1 VLKLKAFL
9 SQHVI
14 WVVLMAVMAPL
25 LIILVVQYRSLV
37 ELERT
42 LPIANKAW
50 MRKYLAA
57 LASEVEDSYRTG
69 AEETLSVPREAF
81 IKGVKE
87 KKWDEVIAHF
97 EGHPAKGA
105 RRLFIGFTGM
115 MDKTE
120 FSLILFYSPANSTCG
135 GGFVRETGSVQWQAA
150 HGASATWLYHG
161 LTGGTALS
169 SSAKKSSIM
178 TVDER
183 DPENRII
190 TRPVLGD
197 DYKVIGVVGM
207 ILDDSHLKN
216 EAIPQAIASS
226 LPQFFPDDHDKITVA
241 LHDSGG
247 DRLFSTHPV
256 SDHKYEAAEPL
267 QFIFKDWYLKI
278 QSRGMT
284 GEEDAKRVFALNLSL
299 TVLMTLLVI
308 GGIIMALRT
317 ASREMR
323 LSRMKA
329 DFVSNVSHELR
340 TPLASI
346 RVFGEFFKLGWV
358 KEPEK
363 IQEYGGYIEN
373 ESRRLTQLVNNIL
386 DFSRIES
393 GGKTYQFEQADLK
406 DVVVETL
413 RAFDV
418 RLSQTG
424 FSLDLKVTDEPLI
437 AFVNRD
443 AITQLLMNLLDNA
456 IKYSGSS
463 KKILVQ
469 AGCREGQINI
479 SVTDYGVGIPR
490 EERDKIFDKFYRVS
504 TGLVHD
510 VKGSGLGL
518 SIVKHIVE
526 AHKGKITVESQPGM
540 GSTFTLFFPSVEDFD
555 ARNTREKSA
564 QAREP
569 NLSVRLN

>member
-1 VLKLKAFL
+1 M
-9 SQHVI
+9 
-14 WVVLMAVMAPL
+14 WVVLLAVMIPL
-25 LIILVVQYRSLV
+25 MIILVVQYRSLV

-50 MRKYLAA
+50 MRKYLVTV
-57 LASEVEDSYRTG
+57 ASQVEDLYRAE
-69 AEETLSVPREAF
+69 AEETLSVPRAAF
-81 IKGVKE
+81 LDGVKTMR
-87 KKWDEVIAHF
+87 WDEVVAHF
-97 EGHPAKGA
+97 ESHPAKGM
-105 RRLFIGFTGM
+105 RRLFIGYTGM
-115 MDKTE
+115 EGRNE
-120 FSLILFYSPANSTCG
+120 FSLILFYSPAGPKCG
-135 GGFVRETGSVQWQAA
+135 AGFMRETGSVQWRAA

-161 LTGGTALS
+161 LTGGQALPGS
-169 SSAKKSSIM
+169 VTKSSII

-207 ILDDSHLKN
+207 ILDDDYLKN
-216 EAIPQAIASS
+216 EAIPQAVASS
-226 LPQFFPDDHDKITVA
+226 MPKFFPDDHDNITVA
-241 LHDSGG
+241 LHDGG
-247 DRLFSTHPV
+247 GERLFSTHPV
-256 SDHKYEAAEPL
+256 GDHKYEAAEPL
-267 QFIFKDWYLKI
+267 QFIFKDWYLKV

-284 GEEDAKRVFALNLSL
+284 GEEDARRVFALNLSL
-299 TVLMTLLVI
+299 TVLMTLLVL

-393 GGKTYQFEQADLK
+393 GGKTYQFELADLK
-406 DVVVETL
+406 NLVLETL

-424 FSLDLKVTDEPLI
+424 FSLKAKVSDEPLI

-443 AITQLLMNLLDNA
+443 AVTQLLMNLLDNA
-456 IKYSGSS
+456 IKYSGTS
-463 KKILVQ
+463 KEILVQ
-469 AGCREGQINI
+469 AGRREGQIAI
-479 SVTDYGVGIPR
+479 SVTDYGIGIAR

-526 AHKGKITVESQPGM
+526 AHRGKITVESQLGA
-540 GSTFTLFFPSVEDFD
+540 GSTFTLFFPGAEDF
-555 ARNTREKSA
+555 NTKNAREKSA

-569 NLSVRLN
+569 NMQVRVN

>member
-1 VLKLKAFL
+1 VVKLKALL

-14 WVVLMAVMAPL
+14 WVVLVAVMVPL
-25 LIILVVQYRSLV
+25 LIILMVQYRSLV

-50 MRKYLAA
+50 MRKYLVT
-57 LASEVEDSYRTG
+57 LASQVEETYRTG

-81 IKGVKE
+81 LKGVKE

-97 EGHPAKGA
+97 ESRPAKGA

-115 MDKTE
+115 MGKDE
-120 FSLILFYSPANSTCG
+120 FSLILFYSPASSTCG
-135 GGFVRETGSVQWQAA
+135 GGFIRETGSVQWRAA

-161 LTGGTALS
+161 LTGGAALS
-169 SSAKKSSIM
+169 GSATKASIM

-197 DYKVIGVVGM
+197 DFKVIGVVGM
-207 ILDDSHLKN
+207 ILDDSYLRN
-216 EAIPQAIASS
+216 EAIPRTIASS
-226 LPQFFPDDHDKITVA
+226 LPEFFPDDQEKITVA
-241 LHDSGG
+241 LHDGGG

-256 SDHKYEAAEPL
+256 SGHKYEAAEPL

-418 RLSQTG
+418 RLGQTG
-424 FSLDLKVTDEPLI
+424 FSLDLKVPDEPLV
-437 AFVNRD
+437 ALVNRD

-463 KKILVQ
+463 NKILVQ
-469 AGCREGQINI
+469 AGRKEGQISI

-490 EERDKIFDKFYRVS
+490 EEREKIFDKFYRVS

-526 AHKGKITVESQPGM
+526 AHKGKITVESQPGA
-540 GSTFTLFFPSVEDFD
+540 GSTFTLLFPSVEDFN
-555 ARNTREKSA
+555 AKNAREKSA
-564 QAREP
+564 QAPEP
-569 NLSVRLN
+569 NLPVRVN